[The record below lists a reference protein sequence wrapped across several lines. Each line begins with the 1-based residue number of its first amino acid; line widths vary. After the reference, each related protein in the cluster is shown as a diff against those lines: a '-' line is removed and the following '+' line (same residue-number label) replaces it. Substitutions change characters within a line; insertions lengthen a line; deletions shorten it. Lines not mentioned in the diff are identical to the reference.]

1 MKGRGNMNGV
11 DKLDKSASGQKVAYF
26 HARQHMEV
34 YCNIYVA
41 FPVPIDIT
49 IIMTD

>member
-26 HARQHMEV
+26 HAFG
-34 YCNIYVA
+34 IVA
-41 FPVPIDIT
+41 L
-49 IIMTD
+49 